1 MVTAIF
7 LCMVR
12 TIKFHLVNFEL
23 KEVTQMSFYSEME
36 KILKKNKTLTE
47 NGGVGYETS
56 GHALVDMNYKV
67 ASYRTANEGTI
78 LADFLK
84 AFSET
89 PELAIKWMFYAGDVR
104 EGLGERRLFKILVKN
119 VLPKYPR
126 LIKFIPEYSRWDVV
140 TELLGTSVE
149 TEAVE
154 LIREQ
159 LKTDLDAMK
168 DGKSISLLAKWMP
181 SVNTSSK
188 RTVAKANKL
197 CSLLGMKPAEY
208 RKTLSKL
215 RAYSNVVEVK
225 LCKNEWSD
233 VNYEA
238 VPSKANL
245 KYKDAFLKHDESRRR
260 EFLGKLTKGEAKINA
275 SAAFPHEVV
284 YKYRYQSGRYSP
296 TVDPA
301 LEGMWK
307 NLKSIEMTK
316 PMIVV
321 RDGSGSMECCV
332 GGTLVQALD
341 VATALA
347 IYCSEHAAPGFENEF
362 ITFGN
367 NPKLVKFG
375 QNMTLRDKM
384 TLAYH
389 EADCSNTDIEATMDL
404 ILNVA
409 KSNNMRQDQIPD
421 VLIISDMEFD
431 SATTCCIY
439 RYSWQ
444 RTSTKDLPT
453 VFESIRQKYK
463 AEGYDLPG
471 MVFWNV
477 NSRTNAIPLQ
487 DNKYGVKLLSGFS
500 QNVLNMALSNKLDPF
515 EVLKETLLSKRYEVI
530 K

>member
-1 MVTAIF
+1 
-7 LCMVR
+7 
-12 TIKFHLVNFEL
+12 
-23 KEVTQMSFYSEME
+23 MSFYSDME

-67 ASYRTANEGTI
+67 ASYRTAPEATI

-84 AFSET
+84 AFAET
-89 PELAIKWMFYAGDVR
+89 PELAVKWMFYAGDVR

-119 VLPKYPR
+119 VLPKYPH
-126 LIKFIPEYSRWDVV
+126 LIKFIPEYSRWDIV

-149 TEAVE
+149 KEVVD
-154 LIREQ
+154 LIKGQ
-159 LKTDLDAMK
+159 LDKDLK
-168 DGKSISLLAKWMP
+168 DLKNLKPISLLAKWMP
-181 SVNTSSK
+181 SINTSSK
-188 RTVAKANKL
+188 ETVAKANKL
-197 CSLLGMKPAEY
+197 CALLDMKPAEY

-215 RAYSNVVEVK
+215 RAYLNVIEVK

-233 VNYEA
+233 VDYEA
-238 VPSKANL
+238 VPSQANL
-245 KYKDAFLKHDESRRR
+245 KYKDAFLKHDEVRRR

-284 YKYRYQSGRYSP
+284 YKYRAQHGRYNS
-296 TVDPA
+296 TVDPT

-307 NLKSIEMTK
+307 NLKAIELTK

-321 RDGSGSMECCV
+321 RDGSGSMECPV
-332 GGTLVQALD
+332 GGTRVTALD

-347 IYCSEHAAPGFENEF
+347 IYCSEHSAPGFENEF

-367 NPKLVKFG
+367 KPKIVKFG
-375 QNMTLRDKM
+375 PKMTLLDKLN
-384 TLAYH
+384 LAYH

-404 ILNVA
+404 VLRTA
-409 KSNNMRQDQIPD
+409 KSNHLKQDQIPD

-431 SATTCCIY
+431 CATTCY
-439 RYSWQ
+439 RSYGWQ
-444 RTSTKDLPT
+444 STSVKDMPT
-453 VFESIRQKYK
+453 VFESIREKFK
-463 AEGYDLPG
+463 DAGYELPG
-471 MVFWNV
+471 MIFWNV
-477 NSRTNAIPLQ
+477 NSRTNAVPLQ
-487 DNKYGVKLLSGFS
+487 ENKFGLKLLSGFS

-515 EVLKETLLSKRYEVI
+515 DVLKETLLSKRYEVI

>member
-1 MVTAIF
+1 
-7 LCMVR
+7 
-12 TIKFHLVNFEL
+12 
-23 KEVTQMSFYSEME
+23 MSFYSKME
-36 KILKKNKTLTE
+36 KILKNNKTLTE

-56 GHALVDMNYKV
+56 GHALLDMNYKV
-67 ASYRTANEGTI
+67 ASYRTADEGTI
-78 LADFLK
+78 LSDFLK
-84 AFSET
+84 AFAET

-119 VLPKYPR
+119 VLPKYPW
-126 LIKFIPEYSRWDVV
+126 LIKFIPDYSRWDIV
-140 TELLGTSVE
+140 TELLGTAVE
-149 TEAVE
+149 KEVVE
-154 LIREQ
+154 LIKER
-159 LKTDLDAMK
+159 LDIDLADMK
-168 DGKSISLLAKWMP
+168 AGKPISLLAKWMP

-188 RTVAKANKL
+188 ETVAKANKL
-197 CSLLGMKPAEY
+197 CALLGMKPSEY

-215 RAYSNVVEVK
+215 RAYSNVIEVK

-238 VPSKANL
+238 VPSHANL
-245 KYKDAFLKHDESRRR
+245 KYKDAFLKHDEARRR

-284 YKYRYQSGRYSP
+284 YKYRCQSGEYSS

-321 RDGSGSMECCV
+321 RDGSGSMECPV
-332 GGTLVQALD
+332 GGTSVHALD

-367 NPKLVKFG
+367 KPKLVKFG
-375 QNMTLRDKM
+375 QKMTLRDKM
-384 TLAYH
+384 NLAYR

-409 KSNNMRQDQIPD
+409 KSNHMKQDQIPD

-431 SATTCCIY
+431 SATTCSC
-439 RYSWQ
+439 YSWQ

-477 NSRTNAIPLQ
+477 NSRTNAVPLQ
-487 DNKYGVKLLSGFS
+487 ENKYGLKLLSGFS

>member
-1 MVTAIF
+1 
-7 LCMVR
+7 
-12 TIKFHLVNFEL
+12 
-23 KEVTQMSFYSEME
+23 MSFYSQME
-36 KILKKNKTLTE
+36 EILNKNKTFTE

-67 ASYRTANEGTI
+67 ASYRTAPEATI

-84 AFSET
+84 AFTET
-89 PELAIKWMFYAGDVR
+89 PELAVKWMFYAGDVR

-119 VLPKYPR
+119 VLPKYPH
-126 LIKFIPEYSRWDVV
+126 LIKFIPEYSRWDIV

-149 TEAVE
+149 NEVVE
-154 LIREQ
+154 VIKGQ
-159 LKTDLDAMK
+159 LKTDLGAMK
-168 DGKSISLLAKWMP
+168 AGKPISLLAKWMP

-188 RTVAKANKL
+188 ETVKKANKL
-197 CSLLGMKPAEY
+197 CALLGMKPAEY

-215 RAYSNVVEVK
+215 RAYSNVIEVK
-225 LCKNEWSD
+225 LCANQWD
-233 VNYEA
+233 QVNYEA
-238 VPSKANL
+238 VPSQANL
-245 KYKDAFLKHDESRRR
+245 KYKDAFLKHDEARRR

-284 YKYRYQSGRYSP
+284 YKYRAQHGRYDS
-296 TVDPA
+296 TVDPT

-307 NLKSIEMTK
+307 NLKAIELTK

-321 RDGSGSMECCV
+321 RDGSGSMECSV
-332 GGTLVQALD
+332 GGTRVTALD

-362 ITFGN
+362 ITFGSM
-367 NPKLVKFG
+367 PKLVKFG

-404 ILNVA
+404 VLGTA
-409 KSNNMRQDQIPD
+409 KSNKLKQDQIPD

-431 SATTCCIY
+431 CATTCFTTY
-439 RYSWQ
+439 GLPY
-444 RTSTKDLPT
+444 TSAKDMST
-453 VFESIRQKYK
+453 VFESIRKKFK

-471 MVFWNV
+471 LVFWNV

-487 DNKYGVKLLSGFS
+487 ENKYGVKLLSGFS

-515 EVLKETLLSKRYEVI
+515 DVLKETLLSKRYEVI